1 MALRE
6 AKEHEGYSGSD
17 RERFLD
23 EPAKRKGRTEFAR
36 DRARII
42 HSFAL
47 RRLAAKTQVAVPW
60 ANDFPR
66 TRLSHSLE
74 CAQVGRELGEA
85 LGADPDLMEGA
96 CLAHD
101 LGHPPF
107 GHNGENA
114 LAKLAEP
121 CGGFEGNA
129 QSFRLLTRIEA
140 KTVDEK
146 GISVGLNLTR
156 ASLDAATKY
165 PWSSRENSKKF
176 GVYSDDEEIF
186 NWVRESSPLKR
197 ASMEAQI
204 MDWSDDVAY
213 SVHDLE
219 DALVTGHLKLESL
232 ESDLPNLYRVAK
244 SEYLFDLTED
254 EASAALKSLQSLSC
268 WPKEFDRSHRQ
279 LAQLK
284 DLTSQLI
291 GRFAL
296 AAERET
302 RAHFGDGKL
311 TRYAADL
318 LVPRAQRVEVAM
330 LKAMPGYYII
340 LAEKSQELYLRQ
352 RELLA
357 ELVAAV
363 RQRAPESLESFFLQE
378 WYRASTESEKL
389 RVVIDQVASLTD
401 PGAYALHRELTG
413 KNLETNYL
421 ETNYLEA

>member
-1 MALRE
+1 MVLRP
-6 AKEHEGYSGSD
+6 AHENQAYSDFD

-60 ANDFPR
+60 ASDFPR

-74 CAQVGRELGEA
+74 CAQVGRELGAA
-85 LGADPDLMEGA
+85 LGADPDLMESA

-107 GHNGENA
+107 GHNGEQA
-114 LAKLAEP
+114 LARIASEI
-121 CGGFEGNA
+121 GGFEGNA

-140 KTVDEK
+140 KTVDAD
-146 GISVGLNLTR
+146 GISVGLNLSR
-156 ASLDAATKY
+156 ATLDAATKY
-165 PWSSRENSKKF
+165 PWSSLENSRKF
-176 GVYSDDEEIF
+176 GVYEDDQIIF
-186 NWVRESSPLKR
+186 DWVRQSAPEGKTCI
-197 ASMEAQI
+197 EAQI

-219 DALVTGHLKLESL
+219 DALVTGQIQL
-232 ESDLPNLYRVAK
+232 SDLEKDITSLHETAVK
-244 SEYLFDLTED
+244 DYLPDLTMP
-254 EASAALKSLQSLSC
+254 EAEEALVALRNLSC
-268 WPKEFDRSHRQ
+268 WPKEFDRSHRH

-302 RAHFGDGKL
+302 RNHFGDGDL
-311 TRYAADL
+311 VRYEANL
-318 LVPRAQRVEVAM
+318 LVPRAQKVEVAL
-330 LKAMPGYYII
+330 LKSMAGFYII
-340 LAEKSQELYLRQ
+340 RAEKSQERYAKQQQLIG
-352 RELLA
+352 
-357 ELVAAV
+357 ELVEAV
-363 RQRAPESLESFFLQE
+363 FVQAPSSLESFFLQE
-378 WYRASTESEKL
+378 WNKANTDKERL

-401 PGAYALHRELTG
+401 VGAYALHEKLIG
-413 KNLETNYL
+413 
-421 ETNYLEA
+421 A

>member
-6 AKEHEGYSGSD
+6 AKEHPGYKSAD

-60 ANDFPR
+60 ASDFPR

-74 CAQVGRELGEA
+74 CAQVGRELGAA

-107 GHNGENA
+107 GHNGESA
-114 LAKLAEP
+114 LAKIAES

-140 KTVDEK
+140 KTVDEG

-165 PWSSRENSKKF
+165 PWSAKENPKKF

-186 NWVRESSPLKR
+186 LWVRSGAPTNQS
-197 ASMEAQI
+197 SMEAQI

-219 DALVTGHLKLESL
+219 DALVTGHVKLESL
-232 ESDLPNLYRVAK
+232 RGDLESLFEVAK
-244 SEYLFDLTED
+244 SEYLPDITEA
-254 EASAALKSLQSLSC
+254 EAVSALESLMSLSC

-279 LAQLK
+279 LALLK

-291 GRFAL
+291 GRFAT

-302 RAHFGDGKL
+302 RTHYGDGDL
-311 TRYAADL
+311 TRYEANL
-318 LVPRAQRVEVAM
+318 LVPREQRVEVAM
-330 LKAMPGYYII
+330 LKAIPGHYII
-340 LAEKSQELYLRQ
+340 RAEKSQELYGKQ
-352 RELLA
+352 RVLLG
-357 ELVAAV
+357 ELVDAV
-363 RQRAPESLESFFLQE
+363 LERAPGALESFFLQE
-378 WYRASTESEKL
+378 WYRASSEQEKL

-401 PGAYALHRELTG
+401 PGAYALHKELTS
-413 KNLETNYL
+413 KS
-421 ETNYLEA
+421 

>member
-1 MALRE
+1 MVLKPA
-6 AKEHEGYSGSD
+6 HENQVYSDFD

-60 ANDFPR
+60 ASDFPR

-74 CAQVGRELGEA
+74 CAQVGRELGAA
-85 LGADPDLMEGA
+85 LGADPDLMESA

-107 GHNGENA
+107 GHNGEQA
-114 LAKLAEP
+114 LAKIAEGV
-121 CGGFEGNA
+121 GGFEGNA

-140 KTVDEK
+140 KTVDGD

-156 ASLDAATKY
+156 ATLDAATKY
-165 PWSSRENSKKF
+165 PWSSLSNPKKF
-176 GVYSDDEEIF
+176 GVYEDDQEIF
-186 NWVRESSPLKR
+186 DWVRKDAPEGKTCI
-197 ASMEAQI
+197 EAQI

-219 DALVTGHLKLESL
+219 DALVTGQIDINDL
-232 ESDLPNLYRVAK
+232 ESDLPSLYQTAVNDYM
-244 SEYLFDLTED
+244 SDLTKE
-254 EASAALKSLQSLSC
+254 EAQQALDSLRNLSC
-268 WPKEFDRSHRQ
+268 WPKEFDRSHRH

-302 RAHFGDGKL
+302 RAHYGDGDL
-311 TRYAADL
+311 VRYSANL
-318 LVPRAQRVEVAM
+318 LVPRAQRAEVAL
-330 LKAMPGYYII
+330 LKSMAGFYII
-340 LAEKSQELYLRQ
+340 RAEKSQERYAKQ
-352 RELLA
+352 QQVIV
-357 ELVAAV
+357 ELVSAV
-363 RQRAPESLESFFLQE
+363 REKAPQSLESFFLQE
-378 WYRASTESEKL
+378 WQRAGSEREKL

-401 PGAYALHRELTG
+401 VGAYALHEKLIG
-413 KNLETNYL
+413 
-421 ETNYLEA
+421 A